1 MEQLLQVDI
10 RTVLLLMSLGNMAA
24 AGLLVF
30 YGALRRNTPEGV
42 FTLAKLVL
50 GPGWLLLL
58 LRGYVPDACSFG
70 LGNGLLMAGFWLE
83 AASIKV
89 LDAQQAIPPGPA
101 PRVFPL
107 GVVAAAMLLGF
118 LSTWLLSHPGLR
130 IAATSTVASGCFA
143 LSASRLFFGASRPSP
158 LRLSL
163 GAGFVALTLAT
174 LGRTVVALTS
184 EGFTIFSTSPLHGAL
199 FALLYTLMFAGTF
212 GLVLVLKENTDRTLV
227 RIATQDEL
235 TGAPNRRALLANA
248 RALTAMARREGQP
261 LAAFML
267 DIDRFKQVN
276 DTFGH
281 ATGDEVLRDLARV
294 IRNGL
299 RTYDAYGRYG
309 GEEFVAV
316 LPGLDRQ
323 AALRVAE
330 RIRASAEASQPTEN
344 PHVRYTVS
352 IGVAL
357 CAAEDDCTDENERLL
372 ELLDRADQAM
382 YEAKRLGRNRV
393 QLEAAEEDAALG
405 ATRGTDAPA

>member
-1 MEQLLQVDI
+1 MEQLLRVDV
-10 RTVLLLMSLGNMAA
+10 RTVLLLMALGNMAA

-30 YGALRRNTPEGV
+30 YGALRRNSPEGL
-42 FTLAKLVL
+42 FTLAKLLL

-83 AASIKV
+83 ASSIKV

-118 LSTWLLSHPGLR
+118 VSTWLLPQPNLR
-130 IAATSTVASGCFA
+130 VAATSGFAAACFG
-143 LSASRLFFGASRPSP
+143 LSAFRLFFGASRPSP

-163 GAGFVALTLAT
+163 GAGFVALSLAT
-174 LGRTVVALTS
+174 LGRMAVSLTDDA
-184 EGFTIFSTSPLHGAL
+184 FTLFSPSLEQGLL

-212 GLVLVLKENTDRTLV
+212 GLVLVLKENTDRSLV

-235 TGAPNRRALLANA
+235 TGAPNRRALLSNA
-248 RALTAMARREGQP
+248 RVLAAKARREGQP
-261 LAAFML
+261 LAALML

-281 ATGDEVLRDLARV
+281 AVGDLVLRDLARL

-316 LPGLDRQ
+316 LPGLDLE

-330 RIRASAEASQPTEN
+330 RIRASAEASTPTED
-344 PHVRYTVS
+344 PRVRYTVS

-357 CAAEDDCTDENERLL
+357 GAASDGPTDEDERLL
-372 ELLDRADQAM
+372 ALLDRADQAM
-382 YEAKRLGRNRV
+382 YEAKGLGRNRV
-393 QLEAAEEDAALG
+393 QAEAAPGGMRQGAADGPDAA
-405 ATRGTDAPA
+405 A